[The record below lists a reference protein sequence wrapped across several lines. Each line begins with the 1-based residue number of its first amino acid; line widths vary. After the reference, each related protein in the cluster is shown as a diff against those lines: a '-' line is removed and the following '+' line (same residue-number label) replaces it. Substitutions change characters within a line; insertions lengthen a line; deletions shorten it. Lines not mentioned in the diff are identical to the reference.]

1 MRSMTG
7 FGAGS
12 APLGPGKLSLEVRSV
27 NHRYLDVRVRL
38 PQELVGESLFLEQ
51 AARARLLRGRFDLAV
66 RYEGPPLASRFD
78 TEKAR
83 RVYRELAALRDEL
96 APGTELPV
104 GVLAAVPD
112 LYVVQ
117 ASFDVKTVQAALAR
131 ILEEAL
137 TNLDAMRLREGV
149 ALRVELAQRL
159 ESCRKLH
166 RTIRERVPESLREH
180 AQRVRSRVVRLVAD
194 VSGTVEPGR
203 LEAEIALIADRGDI
217 TEEVVRLESHFSQL
231 ESLLGNPELAASPAD
246 SVPVPVGRRLDFL
259 LQEIGREA
267 NTVGA
272 KCQDAE
278 LGHRVMELRAE
289 IERMREQVQNVE

>member
-12 APLGPGKLSLEVRSV
+12 APLGPGKLTLEVRSV

-38 PQELVGESLFLEQ
+38 PQEMLGESLFLEQ
-51 AARARLLRGRFDLAV
+51 AVRARLSRGRFDVAV
-66 RYEGPPLASRFD
+66 RYDGPPLASRFD
-78 TEKAR
+78 ADKAR
-83 RVYRELAALRDEL
+83 RVYRELAELRNEL

-112 LYVVQ
+112 LYVAQ
-117 ASFDVKTVQAALAR
+117 STFGAGTIQAALGRA
-131 ILEEAL
+131 LDEAL
-137 TNLDAMRLREGV
+137 ANLDGMRLREGA
-149 ALRVELAQRL
+149 ALSTELAARL
-159 ESCRKLH
+159 DSCRRLH
-166 RTIRERVPESLREH
+166 QTIRDRVPQSLGEY
-180 AQRVRSRVVRLVAD
+180 ANRVRSRLTRVIAD
-194 VSGTVEPGR
+194 VGATIEPGR

-231 ESLLGNPELAASPAD
+231 GSLLGGVEPTI
-246 SVPVPVGRRLDFL
+246 GRRLDFL

-272 KCQDAE
+272 KCQDAD

>member
-7 FGAGS
+7 FGTGS

-38 PQELVGESLFLEQ
+38 PQELVGDSLFLEQ
-51 AARARLLRGRFDLAV
+51 AARARLLRGRFDIAV
-66 RYEGPPLASRFD
+66 RHEGPPLASRFD
-78 TEKAR
+78 AEKAR

-96 APGTELPV
+96 APGTELSV

-117 ASFDVKTVQAALAR
+117 ASFDAKIVQAALA
-131 ILEEAL
+131 LALDEAL
-137 TNLDAMRLREGV
+137 ANLDAMRLREGV
-149 ALRVELAQRL
+149 ALRVELSQRL
-159 ESCRKLH
+159 DSCRRLH
-166 RTIRERVPESLREH
+166 RTIRDRVPESLREH
-180 AQRVRSRVVRLVAD
+180 AQRVRGRVERLVAD
-194 VSGTVEPGR
+194 VSGTLEPGR
-203 LEAEIALIADRGDI
+203 LEAEIALLADRGDI
-217 TEEVVRLESHFSQL
+217 TEEVVRLESHFTQL
-231 ESLLGNPELAASPAD
+231 ETLLGGSEPAP
-246 SVPVPVGRRLDFL
+246 VPAGGPVPVGRRLDFL

-272 KCQDAE
+272 KFQDAE